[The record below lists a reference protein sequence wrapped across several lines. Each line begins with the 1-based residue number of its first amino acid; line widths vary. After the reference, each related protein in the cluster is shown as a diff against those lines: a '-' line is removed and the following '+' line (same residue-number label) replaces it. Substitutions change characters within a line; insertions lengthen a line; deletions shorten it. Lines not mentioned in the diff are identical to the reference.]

1 MLTEQI
7 KESKNVISNEY
18 EYSTN
23 LLNCQS
29 EFNQEIQKTGPNEA
43 ERRAKIEE
51 KKRMEKE
58 AQKKREYNNNMNK
71 YMTNIRMHKYKEEQK
86 NGIIQY
92 KCEGYIYNNI
102 PLTINKFDYK
112 IRSNK

>member
-29 EFNQEIQKTGPNEA
+29 EFNQEIQKIGPNEA

-51 KKRMEKE
+51 RKRMEKE
-58 AQKKREYNNNMNK
+58 AQKKKEYNNNMNK
-71 YMTNIRMHKYKEEQK
+71 YMTNIRMHKFKEEQK
-86 NGIIQY
+86 KKEEEAKKQERQKKLNDILT
-92 KCEGYIYNNI
+92 YN
-102 PLTINKFDYK
+102 KR
-112 IRSNK
+112 IR